1 MDKNLRAKMEII
13 KELLGFS
20 EDAMGEDLKSYLSK
34 PQEVTVAADD
44 EESLSEGLEVAKD
57 MVDSDESMKDAAK
70 EMLADHS
77 LEMDDDNDEDEEEDD
92 DMSIFGKSSKLS
104 KKDRMKSKFNMLG
117 ED

>member
-77 LEMDDDNDEDEEEDD
+77 LEMDEDNDEDEEDD

>member
-1 MDKNLRAKMEII
+1 MDKNLKAKMEII

-44 EESLSEGLEVAKD
+44 EESLSEGLDVAKK

>member
-1 MDKNLRAKMEII
+1 MEII

-77 LEMDDDNDEDEEEDD
+77 LEMDEDNDEDEEDD

>member
-1 MDKNLRAKMEII
+1 MDKNLKAKMEII

-44 EESLSEGLEVAKD
+44 EESLSEGLDVAKK
-57 MVDSDESMKDAAK
+57 MVDSDESMKDAAE

-77 LEMDDDNDEDEEEDD
+77 VETDDDDEDEEDDD
-92 DMSIFGKSSKLS
+92 DMAIFGKSSKLS